1 LLLIRF
7 LYILIISSITLSRL
21 TGQKQ
26 SIDNFIQITGIISD
40 TENNPV
46 PNVNIIS
53 LRLRTGT
60 ISEKSGIYSIISTPG
75 DTILFSAV
83 GFKKTHLT
91 VPETID
97 SRHFTRD
104 IVLYND
110 TIAIEDV
117 TILPWKSY
125 EEFKQAMTQPRPED
139 TDIRNMYK
147 NLESIYS
154 GLQKETG
161 IRISPEAGYRYA
173 MQQNFNAMSTRNQ
186 YPVNN
191 LLNPFAWASFIKG
204 VKGGLLRNDKGFEP
218 VTPRVKIKKKKEKER
233 KKDE

>member
-1 LLLIRF
+1 
-7 LYILIISSITLSRL
+7 LIISSIALPNL
-21 TGQKQ
+21 TGQK
-26 SIDNFIQITGIISD
+26 STSDNFIQITGIISD
-40 TENNPV
+40 AENNPV

-53 LRLRTGT
+53 FKLRTGT
-60 ISEKSGIYSIISTPG
+60 TSERSGIYSLISTAG

-83 GFKKTHLT
+83 GFKKTHLI
-91 VPETID
+91 VPEKIEG
-97 SRHFTRD
+97 RHFTSD
-104 IVLYND
+104 VVLYND

-139 TDIRNMYK
+139 TEIRNMYK

-154 GLQKETG
+154 SLEKGTG
-161 IRISPEAGYRYA
+161 IRISPEAGFRYA
-173 MQQNFNAMSTRNQ
+173 MQQNFNTMSTRNQ

-191 LLNPFAWASFIKG
+191 LLNPFAWASFVKG
-204 VKGGLLRNDKGFEP
+204 VKNGLLKNDKGGFEP
-218 VTPRVKIKKKKEKER
+218 VTPRVKIKKKKER